1 MNDSPYYRQARL
13 LLRILPIISRYPV
26 FALKGGTAINFFVR
40 DLPRLSVDIDLTYTP
55 VDDRET
61 ALAAI
66 SNALGDIERDIE
78 RMIGSA
84 AIARKTIEG
93 KTLGLVVRVEGILVK
108 IEPNPVLR
116 GTIYEPQALSATPR
130 VQDEFGMSVR
140 AKVLAME
147 DLYGGKICAALD
159 RQHPRDLFDAKL
171 LLENEGVTDSI
182 RASFI
187 VHLVS
192 HDRPMSELLEP
203 TFQDLRQIYENEFEG
218 MTFVK
223 ISIDELEEARIRL
236 VGTIRESL
244 TGKEKDFILS
254 VKRGEPRWECLGI
267 RGIDHLPA
275 VKWKLLNISR
285 MDGKKHRSAILK
297 LERCLDL

>member
-1 MNDSPYYRQARL
+1 MDDSRYYRQARL
-13 LLRILPIISRYPV
+13 LLRILPIISRYPL

-66 SNALGDIERDIE
+66 SNTLGDIERDIE

-140 AKVLAME
+140 ARVLAME

-192 HDRPMSELLEP
+192 HDRPMSELLDP

-223 ISIDELEEARIRL
+223 TSIDELEEARIRL

-267 RGIDHLPA
+267 KGIDHLPA

>member
-108 IEPNPVLR
+108 IEPNPVFA
-116 GTIYEPQALSATPR
+116 G
-130 VQDEFGMSVR
+130 
-140 AKVLAME
+140 
-147 DLYGGKICAALD
+147 
-159 RQHPRDLFDAKL
+159 
-171 LLENEGVTDSI
+171 N
-182 RASFI
+182 
-187 VHLVS
+187 
-192 HDRPMSELLEP
+192 
-203 TFQDLRQIYENEFEG
+203 DLRTAG
-218 MTFVK
+218 
-223 ISIDELEEARIRL
+223 A
-236 VGTIRESL
+236 VGNAPG
-244 TGKEKDFILS
+244 TG
-254 VKRGEPRWECLGI
+254 
-267 RGIDHLPA
+267 
-275 VKWKLLNISR
+275 
-285 MDGKKHRSAILK
+285 
-297 LERCLDL
+297 

>member
-1 MNDSPYYRQARL
+1 MW
-13 LLRILPIISRYPV
+13 
-26 FALKGGTAINFFVR
+26 FALTG
-40 DLPRLSVDIDLTYTP
+40 LSQ
-55 VDDRET
+55 
-61 ALAAI
+61 
-66 SNALGDIERDIE
+66 
-78 RMIGSA
+78 
-84 AIARKTIEG
+84 
-93 KTLGLVVRVEGILVK
+93 K

-116 GTIYEPQALSATPR
+116 GTIYEPQVLSATPR

-223 ISIDELEEARIRL
+223 TSIDELEEARIRL

-244 TGKEKDFILS
+244 TGEEKDFILS
-254 VKRGEPRWECLGI
+254 VKRGVPRWECLGI
-267 RGIDHLPA
+267 KGIEHLPA

-297 LERCLDL
+297 LERCLNP

>member
-130 VQDEFGMSVR
+130 VQDEFGMAVR

-244 TGKEKDFILS
+244 TGKDKDFILS

-267 RGIDHLPA
+267 KASTICR
-275 VKWKLLNISR
+275 R
-285 MDGKKHRSAILK
+285 
-297 LERCLDL
+297 